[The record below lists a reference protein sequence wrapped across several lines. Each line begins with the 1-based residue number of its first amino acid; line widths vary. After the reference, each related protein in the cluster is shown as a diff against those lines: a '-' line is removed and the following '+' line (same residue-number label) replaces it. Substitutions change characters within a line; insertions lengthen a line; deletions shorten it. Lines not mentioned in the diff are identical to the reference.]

1 MSLLTLVPQRLLLIL
16 IWQHIMAHAHLQ
28 SLQVIYDYLSNV
40 DSLNYRS
47 LVNILMAVENLT
59 KDSLFLIASTL
70 DNIPI
75 EMYSQS
81 SNFAQW
87 QP

>member
-1 MSLLTLVPQRLLLIL
+1 MEAVGDFWMLDSDVPPDPGATTSSIDFN
-16 IWQHIMAHAHLQ
+16 MAHAHLQ

-59 KDSLFLIASTL
+59 KDSLFLYCKRTR
-70 DNIPI
+70 
-75 EMYSQS
+75 
-81 SNFAQW
+81 
-87 QP
+87 